1 MSSRE
6 PIASGWRRITR
17 GAPLKSRPVMDF
29 SDFPCLT
36 PSEEARQILQDHQGD
51 YPAGL
56 KVITEQFTKLQ
67 NRSQILL
74 TVGTIALTVTG
85 FSGSKI
91 AATGMIPRLLIV
103 SGLAFVLSGIVVL
116 LAQTLSLK
124 WATQIRLSTQEQT
137 LEAILTHRNKKTQT
151 YGIALLLVVIGLA
164 LHVSSVGFYLLL
176 GTGNG

>member
-1 MSSRE
+1 
-6 PIASGWRRITR
+6 
-17 GAPLKSRPVMDF
+17 MDF

-91 AATGMIPRLLIV
+91 AATGMIPRLLCPKWNYCAARTDPQPEMGHSNPALNPGTD
-103 SGLAFVLSGIVVL
+103 SGGYSDASE
-116 LAQTLSLK
+116 
-124 WATQIRLSTQEQT
+124 QENSDLWYCPAPRGYRPCPSCLQRRF
-137 LEAILTHRNKKTQT
+137 LP
-151 YGIALLLVVIGLA
+151 AL
-164 LHVSSVGFYLLL
+164 
-176 GTGNG
+176 GNGKRLEICGCLLPQKF

>member
-1 MSSRE
+1 
-6 PIASGWRRITR
+6 
-17 GAPLKSRPVMDF
+17 MDF

-103 SGLAFVLSGIVVL
+103 SGLAFVLSGIIVL

-151 YGIALLLVVIGLA
+151 
-164 LHVSSVGFYLLL
+164 
-176 GTGNG
+176 